1 MVILRH
7 HHFHSCSP
15 FPFSSK
21 NKLINR
27 GSSSDFWKLFD
38 LLILCSQ
45 VCISALTD
53 FPKLG
58 GWFFDPGPEAVSS
71 GSWSLY

>member
-1 MVILRH
+1 MVIMWH
-7 HHFHSCSP
+7 HRFHSCSP
-15 FPFSSK
+15 SFSSK
-21 NKLINR
+21 NKLMNR

-45 VCISALTD
+45 VCITALTD

-58 GWFFDPGPEAVSS
+58 GWFFDPEPEAVSS